1 MAWIAPDVA
10 RGPRTDMACPE
21 REMLADW
28 LQRRRVYLLR
38 KCSGLT
44 AEQLKTASVEP
55 SNLTL
60 LGLLRH
66 MTEVERFWFRTKY
79 LHEDVPDLYS
89 TDEHP
94 DGDFDLVADA
104 DAEADLAR
112 FLAETAVCEAA
123 VAGRDLDEPVD
134 DAKAPTGKLNLR
146 WVYIHLLEEY
156 AQHTGHADFLR
167 ERIDGSTG
175 V

>member
-1 MAWIAPDVA
+1 
-10 RGPRTDMACPE
+10 MACGE
-21 REMLADW
+21 REMLEKC
-28 LQRRRVYLLR
+28 LRQRRVFLLR

-66 MTEVERFWFRTKY
+66 MTEVERFWFRTMY
-79 LHEDVPDLYS
+79 LHEIVPGLYS

-104 DAEADLAR
+104 DAAADHAR
-112 FLAETAVCEAA
+112 FLAETAACDAA

-134 DAKAPTGKLNLR
+134 DPEATTAEVNLR

-156 AQHTGHADFLR
+156 AQHTGHADLIR

-175 V
+175 A